1 MDDAFEHTVPVRYRD
16 LDTYGHVNNVV
27 YGTYCEEA
35 RVAYLREVLPIDD
48 ADDLSMVVVSLSI
61 DFRASVTEMTN
72 VDVAV
77 AVARMGDSSFT
88 MEYEVSQ
95 DDRVVAEAETTQAYI
110 DPEVRE
116 TRPLPDEWRE
126 RVAEFEGLDG

>member
-1 MDDAFEHTVPVRYRD
+1 MDDAFVHSVPVRYRD

-48 ADDLSMVVVSLSI
+48 ADELSMVVVSLSI
-61 DFRASVTEMTN
+61 DFRASVTAMTS

-77 AVARMGDSSFT
+77 AVTRLGDSSFT

-95 DDRVVAEAETTQAYI
+95 DGTVVAEAETTQAYI
-110 DPEVRE
+110 DPAERE

-126 RVAEFEGLDG
+126 RIGEFEGLDG